1 MLTDLY
7 KRLCGFDS
15 VREVSCYYDYGFYV
29 GGARSCRGCPHL
41 TKDDVCTKRGFTFF
55 RYEEMVEAMKT
66 CTEAC
71 VR

>member
-1 MLTDLY
+1 MALESWLLRRQRSMIQT
-7 KRLCGFDS
+7 
-15 VREVSCYYDYGFYV
+15 
-29 GGARSCRGCPHL
+29 ARSCRGCPHL

-71 VR
+71 V